1 MTGEQQGKMTE
12 EHKEERPEVKE
23 VIEETD
29 QIESQKA
36 EEVLEEIP
44 EIEVIEP
51 DEEAELDRVAD
62 LEVRLLEALSE
73 RDEYLDGWQ
82 RTQADFAN
90 YKKRVDRDRQL
101 VQQNAVGIVVLRYLE
116 ILDDLERAL
125 ANQPQDGE
133 GSDWADGIDLV
144 YRKWLKALEAD
155 NIKPM
160 EADGQLFDPSL
171 HEAVSHEESDE
182 HESGEIIEVV
192 QTGYLIGDRVLRPA
206 RVRVAK

>member
-1 MTGEQQGKMTE
+1 MTE
-12 EHKEERPEVKE
+12 EYKEETPEVE
-23 VIEETD
+23 ELIEESD

-36 EEVLEEIP
+36 EQDLEEIP
-44 EIEVIEP
+44 EFEVIEP
-51 DEEAELDRVAD
+51 DDEEELDQVAEL
-62 LEVRLLEALSE
+62 ENKLLEALSK

-101 VQQNAVGIVVLRYLE
+101 VQQNAVGMVVLRYLE

-125 ANQPQDGE
+125 SNQPQNGE

-155 NIKPM
+155 NINPM
-160 EADGQLFDPSL
+160 DVDLQLFDPML
-171 HEAVSHEESDE
+171 HEAVSHEESED

>member
-1 MTGEQQGKMTE
+1 MTE
-12 EHKEERPEVKE
+12 EYKEETPEVE
-23 VIEETD
+23 ELIEESD

-36 EEVLEEIP
+36 EQDLEEIP
-44 EIEVIEP
+44 EFEVIEP
-51 DEEAELDRVAD
+51 DDEEELDQVAEL
-62 LEVRLLEALSE
+62 ENKLLEALSK

-101 VQQNAVGIVVLRYLE
+101 VQQNAVGMVVLRYLE

-125 ANQPQDGE
+125 SNQPQNGE
-133 GSDWADGIDLV
+133 ESDWADGIDLV

-160 EADGQLFDPSL
+160 NVDLQLFDPML
-171 HEAVSHEESDE
+171 HEAVSHEESED

>member
-1 MTGEQQGKMTE
+1 MTE
-12 EHKEERPEVKE
+12 EYKEETPEVE
-23 VIEETD
+23 ELIEESD
-29 QIESQKA
+29 QIGSQKA
-36 EEVLEEIP
+36 EQDLEETP
-44 EIEVIEP
+44 EFEVIEP
-51 DEEAELDRVAD
+51 DDEEELDQVAEL
-62 LEVRLLEALSE
+62 ENKLLEALSE

-101 VQQNAVGIVVLRYLE
+101 MQQNAVGMVVLRYLE

-125 ANQPQDGE
+125 TNQPQTGE

-144 YRKWLKALEAD
+144 YRKWLKALEVD

-160 EADGQLFDPSL
+160 DVDHQLFDPML

-182 HESGEIIEVV
+182 YKSGEIIEVV